1 MTNLTANEAQLT
13 AIEHDTGPA
22 LVIAGP
28 GSGKTF
34 VITHRICNLISNHG
48 VNPQNIL
55 VITFTKAAAL
65 QMKERTEKIS
75 DNRVAGVNFGTF
87 HALFYRILIEEGL
100 YDSQSLITDK
110 EKHQI
115 VFGITNTVEELKN
128 TDQEKINQIISDIG
142 RYKNHTI
149 SKSKSDFIPLSTDI
163 SVFTEIFNE
172 YDKKLNSIKKLDFDD
187 MQIEALKLLENNE
200 KVRKKYQDR
209 FKYIMIDEF
218 QDINS
223 LQMSIIKYLFNDCT
237 NLFVVGDDDQSIY
250 GFRGSKPDIMLG
262 FLKEYPSAQKIILD
276 YNYRCAANIIDA
288 SSLVIAKNENRFMK
302 LVKPA
307 RKDRG
312 IVKII
317 DCKDRVEEV
326 AMLIDFINQHSDEL
340 NDIAIITRTN
350 RISAYYA
357 QELADRNIEIRLRER
372 INDIY
377 STFVGK
383 DIVAYLRLINGDM
396 SRGNFLY
403 IYNKPERNISR
414 EALDEV
420 IDFNRIIDFQKKV
433 YGNSKEIE
441 RLYKDVMLLK
451 KMSAFAVVHYILYK
465 IGYLNFLKKYARSHH
480 LDYESLCDN
489 AMEILEHAKAH
500 KSVKEFIKSIEDYQE
515 EIANNNASLKVPD
528 ANDGKSAVNIMTM
541 HASKGLEFNYV
552 FLPDVIEGIV
562 PYKKALSTEQ
572 IEEERRLFYVAMT
585 RTKDEL
591 YVISIQQYLDKKT
604 TPSRFLADIENVGCL

>member
-1 MTNLTANEAQLT
+1 MNDKQTTNESQLS

-34 VITHRICNLISNHG
+34 VITHRILNLVSNHG
-48 VNPQNIL
+48 VHPQNIL

-75 DNRVAGVNFGTF
+75 ANKVSGVNFGTF

-100 YDSQSLITDK
+100 YDNQSLITDK

-115 VFGITNTVEELKN
+115 VIGITNTVEELKN
-128 TDQEKINQIISDIG
+128 TDRDKINQIISDIG
-142 RYKNHTI
+142 RYKNHII

-163 SVFTEIFNE
+163 SIFTQIFNE
-172 YDKKLNSIKKLDFDD
+172 YDRKLKSIKKLDFDD

-223 LQMSIIKYLFNDCT
+223 LQMSIIKYLLDNCT

-262 FLKEYPSAQKIILD
+262 FLKEFSRAKKIVLE
-276 YNYRCAANIIDA
+276 YNYRCAENIIDA
-288 SSLVIAKNENRFMK
+288 SSLVIGKNENRFLK

-307 RKDRG
+307 RKEKG
-312 IVKII
+312 VVKII
-317 DCKDRVEEV
+317 DCEDRAEEV
-326 AMLIDFINQHSDEL
+326 AMLIAYFNQHSDEL

-350 RISAYYA
+350 KISAYYA
-357 QELADRNIEIRLRER
+357 QELANHNIDFRLSEK

-377 STFVGK
+377 STLAGR
-383 DIVAYLRLINGDM
+383 DIVAYLKLINGDM
-396 SRGNFLY
+396 SRSNFLY
-403 IYNKPERNISR
+403 ICNKPDRNISK

-420 IDFNRIIDFQKKV
+420 IDFNRIIDYQKKL
-433 YGNSKEIE
+433 YGNSSEIG
-441 RLYKDVMLLK
+441 RLSKDVRLLK
-451 KMSAFAVVHYILYK
+451 SMSAFAAVHYILYK
-465 IGYLNFLKKYARSHH
+465 IGYLDFLKKYARSHR
-480 LDYESLCDN
+480 LDYESLYDS
-489 AMEILEHAKAH
+489 AMEILEHAKGYKTV
-500 KSVKEFIKSIEDYQE
+500 KSFLKSIEDYHE
-515 EIANNNASLKVPD
+515 ELADNYGRLKLQGSD
-528 ANDGKSAVNIMTM
+528 DGKNAVNIMTM
-541 HASKGLEFNYV
+541 HASKGLEFKYV

-562 PYKKALSTEQ
+562 PYKKALSLEQ

-585 RTKDEL
+585 RAKDEL
-591 YVISIQQYLDKKT
+591 FIISIQKYLDKKVT
-604 TPSRFLADIENVGCL
+604 ASRFLMD